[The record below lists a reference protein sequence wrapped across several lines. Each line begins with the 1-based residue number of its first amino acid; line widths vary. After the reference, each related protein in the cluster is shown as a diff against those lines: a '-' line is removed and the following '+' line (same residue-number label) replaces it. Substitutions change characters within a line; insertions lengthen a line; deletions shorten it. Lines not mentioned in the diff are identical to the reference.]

1 MGQSGDRVKQI
12 IEYDR
17 FESIQFHLTGFGSH
31 GNRGIVP
38 DDVKCDLGNN
48 FRDDR
53 IDFAGHDGRTI
64 LHCRKCDLAETGLRA
79 AGKDTQV
86 VAHFGEIDGTCFQ
99 AGRYTDKAIQIFGCI
114 KQIICLCQR
123 VTGDTGEGRYN
134 IGKIEGR
141 GVDRGSNRSGS
152 HVDGIHFG
160 TDFHETVAIAGNH
173 GRICVKR
180 LSETHRNSIFEL
192 GAADFDHIIK
202 FIGFLIEGIG

>member
-1 MGQSGDRVKQI
+1 MGQSGDRV
-12 IEYDR
+12 
-17 FESIQFHLTGFGSH
+17 
-31 GNRGIVP
+31 
-38 DDVKCDLGNN
+38 
-48 FRDDR
+48 
-53 IDFAGHDGRTI
+53 
-64 LHCRKCDLAETGLRA
+64 
-79 AGKDTQV
+79 
-86 VAHFGEIDGTCFQ
+86 
-99 AGRYTDKAIQIFGCI
+99 

-160 TDFHETVAIAGNH
+160 TDFHEMVAIAGNH